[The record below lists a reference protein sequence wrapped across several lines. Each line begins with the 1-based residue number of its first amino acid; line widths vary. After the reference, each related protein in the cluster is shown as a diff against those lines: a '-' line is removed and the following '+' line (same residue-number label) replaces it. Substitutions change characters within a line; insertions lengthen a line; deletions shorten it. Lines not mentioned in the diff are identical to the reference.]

1 MESLQCLSLPLNYNT
16 LSDKIGSRWISLLLV
31 GMSLSLLRL
40 LILTGN
46 ASFWTNNMILQA
58 DYLVR
63 SISFWTNNMIL
74 QADYLVRSIRANGSF
89 K

>member
-1 MESLQCLSLPLNYNT
+1 MFLGRLMESLQCLSLPLNYIA
-16 LSDKIGSRWISLLLV
+16 LSDKIWSRWISLLLV

-63 SISFWTNNMIL
+63 SIS
-74 QADYLVRSIRANGSF
+74 RANGSF
-89 K
+89 KW

>member
-46 ASFWTNNMILQA
+46 ASFWTSNMILQA

-63 SISFWTNNMIL
+63 SIS
-74 QADYLVRSIRANGSF
+74 RANGSF